1 MQNGGGIRALPL
13 PPSSPNVPAVYNRE
27 PLFSL
32 KGLQQRY
39 AGLPGYI
46 RKPAS
51 AAGRFIFPKNP
62 YVRGLMYGVPAFQAA
77 GGVEGIKQKLNPSM
91 ETIIERSRRNNL
103 GTRTTTLEELG
114 ISPMMDA
121 QQKLATDITEAANQS
136 VPLIPGTDV
145 LSGSV
150 IEKIEEN
157 TGITLPPDGG
167 NIVKQAD
174 AKDTGVPLEFGF
186 ADKIREEGPKLGVG
200 SDFDKD
206 LDERYLVD
214 EPERDTG
221 LEAIRQKNIDEMDSS
236 PTVVKTPKPSDDEP
250 EVTMTDLEKALGL
263 DSARQEYAA
272 DALAAASKAF
282 FEGRGFEAIG
292 DAAAVKSKAPDIK
305 RLAGLEEFKAD
316 RAEKLYEKKLDA
328 QARLKQ
334 GTMGNLQKD
343 ILFLRGL
350 TGADRIA
357 ALGKLGYKAPSLS
370 AAIKEL
376 KITGQAPD
384 AATIKSLAELYIG
397 PDFKGTVD
405 VTEEMSEKPAGTYLT
420 IDGTAL
426 IIIDEQGNTRSQT
439 L

>member
-1 MQNGGGIRALPL
+1 MSRILRRPMFRGGPVD
-13 PPSSPNVPAVYNRE
+13 S
-27 PLFSL
+27 
-32 KGLQQRY
+32 
-39 AGLPGYI
+39 
-46 RKPAS
+46 
-51 AAGRFIFPKNP
+51 
-62 YVRGLMYGVPAFQAA
+62 RG
-77 GGVEGIKQKLNPSM
+77 
-91 ETIIERSRRNNL
+91 
-103 GTRTTTLEELG
+103 
-114 ISPMMDA
+114 
-121 QQKLATDITEAANQS
+121 
-136 VPLIPGTDV
+136 
-145 LSGSV
+145 
-150 IEKIEEN
+150 
-157 TGITLPPDGG
+157 TGITTGLDQPRIGARTGRFFGDTG
-167 NIVKQAD
+167 NPYTPKPITRQGVIDAYTPRGVPQSFLDFFQSNVESRKPSGRFTTKGPGATLKDAEGLFAD
-174 AKDTGVPLEFGF
+174 ASGANLSDETYGDMEFNFEDSFRELRPEGRAF
-186 ADKIREEGPKLGVG
+186 PDK
-200 SDFDKD
+200 
-206 LDERYLVD
+206 

-221 LEAIRQKNIDEMDSS
+221 LEAIRQKNIEEIKNS
-236 PTVVKTPKPSDDEP
+236 PTPVPTPKPGDDEP